1 MGIII
6 RKALP
11 QDAYNYTVCHISCW
25 QSAYKGIVPDEFLK
39 NMSTEIE
46 RRFEKY
52 KKALATVGD
61 SEYYCVTYAER
72 MIGFII
78 IDKSHDEDKSGV
90 GEIWAIYLIEEFC
103 GKGYGKEMLDF
114 AIKELKRLKPKE
126 IYLWVFEENNRA
138 RQFYEKFNF
147 SFDGTKREVNYGKSL
162 VQLRY
167 VHNFQ

>member
-6 RKALP
+6 RKAFP

-39 NMSTEIE
+39 NMLAEKE

-52 KKALATVGD
+52 KKAFTTVGD

-78 IDKSHDEDKSGV
+78 IDKSLEEDKSGV

-103 GKGYGKEMLDF
+103 SKGYGKEMLDF
-114 AIKELKRLKPKE
+114 AIKELKR
-126 IYLWVFEENNRA
+126 
-138 RQFYEKFNF
+138 
-147 SFDGTKREVNYGKSL
+147 
-162 VQLRY
+162 
-167 VHNFQ
+167 